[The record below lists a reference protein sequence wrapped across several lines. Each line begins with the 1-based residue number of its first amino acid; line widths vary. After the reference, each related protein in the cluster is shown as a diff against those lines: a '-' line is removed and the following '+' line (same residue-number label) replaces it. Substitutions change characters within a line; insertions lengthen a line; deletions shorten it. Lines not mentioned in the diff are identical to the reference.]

1 MCPFTTPIPPE
12 AIEAAGIDF
21 FFAGNDHSYAR
32 TAPLT
37 GGNVDEEN
45 GVVYYICGSTGG
57 KSYSVVDNPA
67 FHFEK
72 ATVDFDSIYMT
83 VSADRYS
90 ITVTAYNV
98 DSNGSA
104 AVFDT
109 HTKEKGQCADD
120 EHTYVYDRE
129 TGELTCEVCGYECNA
144 AEEKYSGFAR
154 EKDSQRLMYFVA
166 GNYSTGYLRTEN
178 TDYNFDDAGL
188 GYEGSYI
195 ICGETCTFKD
205 GVFASSENGQVWT
218 AGRCGDTTDFVLY
231 KDGSLYVGG
240 SGETKSSV
248 IADIPWQGYRRYI
261 TKVTIGADITTLS
274 DYLFYDCDA
283 LTEVV
288 FEDGGKL
295 QTIGGAVFFSCGWL
309 EKIILPEG
317 VTTIYG
323 NTFAKCNS
331 LTSVYLP
338 ASVSYMSGNVFTN
351 SPKAV
356 LNVGYQS
363 YAKQYAEKHGI
374 QYEERGVETVGEGTC
389 GEAVTWKLTSDGVL
403 TIGGTGSMTLYKT
416 ADTVPWYSYQAVI
429 KTVNIEAGV
438 TSLSDYAFFFAK
450 NLTEVNFAEG
460 SQMEELGGSVFYR
473 CTSLASI
480 ALPEGVT
487 TIYGNTF
494 AGCDSLTSVYLPAS
508 ISYMSSNVFAN
519 SPKVV
524 LSVENESY
532 AKTYADNH
540 AISYIVRD

>member
-1 MCPFTTPIPPE
+1 
-12 AIEAAGIDF
+12 
-21 FFAGNDHSYAR
+21 
-32 TAPLT
+32 
-37 GGNVDEEN
+37 
-45 GVVYYICGSTGG
+45 
-57 KSYSVVDNPA
+57 
-67 FHFEK
+67 
-72 ATVDFDSIYMT
+72 
-83 VSADRYS
+83 
-90 ITVTAYNV
+90 
-98 DSNGSA
+98 
-104 AVFDT
+104 
-109 HTKEKGQCADD
+109 
-120 EHTYVYDRE
+120 
-129 TGELTCEVCGYECNA
+129 
-144 AEEKYSGFAR
+144 
-154 EKDSQRLMYFVA
+154 MYFVA

-351 SPKAV
+351 SPKVV
-356 LNVGYQS
+356 LNVGHES
-363 YAKQYAEKHGI
+363 YAKQYAEKYGI